1 MRQEVDRDGALQAA
15 PILPDAAEDR
25 GATLLSEV
33 SKYLDLSE
41 VARYVEQMSS
51 EESEGPLAGAGQP
64 DVAQGGDLSRPA
76 SSPAAP
82 CTYRIVRGEGGSGKS
97 GAISRRRRRAAGE
110 RYLPRRVNTP

>member
-51 EESEGPLAGAGQP
+51 EESEDLWLEL
-64 DVAQGGDLSRPA
+64 DSLTSHKVA
-76 SSPAAP
+76 
-82 CTYRIVRGEGGSGKS
+82 I
-97 GAISRRRRRAAGE
+97 
-110 RYLPRRVNTP
+110 

>member
-41 VARYVEQMSS
+41 VARYIEQMS
-51 EESEGPLAGAGQP
+51 
-64 DVAQGGDLSRPA
+64 
-76 SSPAAP
+76 
-82 CTYRIVRGEGGSGKS
+82 
-97 GAISRRRRRAAGE
+97 
-110 RYLPRRVNTP
+110 